1 MKNKKPLVKPRYT
14 ENGAFIGAYPTD
26 IDNYELPGKYPIEDV
41 FLHGSVASANDCTG
55 VAVVMP
61 ETEEEGE
68 SIAQIRKGI
77 PVTYTDD
84 PYEPTSCPAPQRDQ

>member
-1 MKNKKPLVKPRYT
+1 MIEERMVLFMKNKRPLVKPRYT
-14 ENGAFIGAYPTD
+14 ENGSYIGAYPSE
-26 IDNYELPGKYPIEDV
+26 IDNYELPTKFPLEDV

-68 SIAQIRKGI
+68 SIAQIRRES
-77 PVTYTDD
+77 P
-84 PYEPTSCPAPQRDQ
+84 